1 MNINSYLDKF
11 NSVSLDEVKNV
22 KLMHRMDQKF
32 VFQINDLSDLL
43 TKLHSSYNVLEVDG
57 EKVQTYKTLY
67 FDTKDKLFFLQHH
80 NSRVNR
86 NKVRFREYVGSGL
99 VFLEVKLKNNKGK
112 TIKTRKKVV
121 AIVDDLSKDHQSYIN
136 QVVGEELDLIPQQ
149 WIFFNRITFVDKL
162 YTERLTVDFNVE
174 FSKKQKSG
182 NFRNLVI
189 AEIKTERSNVSSVF
203 KSIAKE
209 KHIIPTRFSKYCM
222 TTIDLDSD
230 VKYNRFKEKLLLLNK
245 LKQL

>member
-99 VFLEVKLKNNKGK
+99 VFLEVKLKNC
-112 TIKTRKKVV
+112 TLSLFSTVV
-121 AIVDDLSKDHQSYIN
+121 
-136 QVVGEELDLIPQQ
+136 
-149 WIFFNRITFVDKL
+149 F
-162 YTERLTVDFNVE
+162 
-174 FSKKQKSG
+174 
-182 NFRNLVI
+182 
-189 AEIKTERSNVSSVF
+189 
-203 KSIAKE
+203 
-209 KHIIPTRFSKYCM
+209 
-222 TTIDLDSD
+222 
-230 VKYNRFKEKLLLLNK
+230 
-245 LKQL
+245 

>member
-43 TKLHSSYNVLEVDG
+43 TKLHPSYNVLEVDG

-67 FDTKDKLFFLQHH
+67 FDTEDKVFFLQHH

-86 NKVRFREYVGSGL
+86 NKVRYREYVGSGL

-112 TIKTRKKVV
+112 TIKTRMKVD
-121 AIVDDLSKDHQSYIN
+121 AIVDNLSKDHQSYIN
-136 QVVGEELDLIPQQ
+136 QVVGEEMELIPQQ
-149 WIFFNRITFVDKL
+149 WIFFNRITL
-162 YTERLTVDFNVE
+162 LT
-174 FSKKQKSG
+174 
-182 NFRNLVI
+182 
-189 AEIKTERSNVSSVF
+189 
-203 KSIAKE
+203 
-209 KHIIPTRFSKYCM
+209 
-222 TTIDLDSD
+222 
-230 VKYNRFKEKLLLLNK
+230 
-245 LKQL
+245 